1 MDFLSLFGE
10 TTISE
15 GGEEKAKSCKTAAVA
30 RLPRHL
36 VTERLSM
43 QHAIS
48 AWRLRTSDKTLK
60 QLLSYLLLWEKSL
73 WPH

>member
-36 VTERLSM
+36 VAERLSM
-43 QHAIS
+43 QHAVS
-48 AWRLRTSDKTLK
+48 AWKA
-60 QLLSYLLLWEKSL
+60 
-73 WPH
+73 PHIR